1 MISKGRQKVLG
12 VFMDSPLDGFHLRE
26 ISRRTGIA
34 VNNTHRYLNQF
45 AEKDFLLV
53 KGKGNRKI
61 FRLNFENDFLLKMME
76 YLEVGRREKFFKMRP
91 EMERLRDVAREVRGL
106 MKGVVMVLFDAKEG
120 DVLVVV
126 NGREHIVE
134 SRVMRVMDMKGFR
147 KSLDENLLKD
157 RVVLYNE
164 FGFWRTLSEF

>member
-1 MISKGRQKVLG
+1 MISRGRKKVLG
-12 VFMDSPLDGFHLRE
+12 VFMESPLDGFHLRE

-34 VNNTHRYLNQF
+34 VNNTHRYLTQF
-45 AEKDFLLV
+45 IEKDFLLV

-61 FRLNFENDFLLKMME
+61 FRLNFENDFLLKTME
-76 YLEVGRREKFFKMRP
+76 YLEVERREKFFKKRP
-91 EMERLRDVAREVRGL
+91 EMGKLKEVASQVKGL

-126 NGREHIVE
+126 NGREHVVK
-134 SRVMRVMDMKGFR
+134 SQVMRVMDMKGFR

-157 RVVLYNE
+157 RVVLHNE
-164 FGFWRTLSEF
+164 FRFWRTLSEF